1 MYSKYLYV
9 YRVDTSG
16 RGKIK
21 PIKKCLFLYKKQ
33 CEKGVKILDCVQHLT
48 FRCYLDLKNSIKSKF
63 TTKAITINY
72 SPITFRDDNLFDIFY
87 CMYVVGSLNAS
98 TVVVRWVR
106 QGGIYTPSI

>member
-1 MYSKYLYV
+1 M
-9 YRVDTSG
+9 
-16 RGKIK
+16 
-21 PIKKCLFLYKKQ
+21 PFLYKKQ
-33 CEKGVKILDCVQHLT
+33 CEKGLKILDYVQHLA
-48 FRCYLDLKNSIKSKF
+48 FRCYLDLKNFIKSKF